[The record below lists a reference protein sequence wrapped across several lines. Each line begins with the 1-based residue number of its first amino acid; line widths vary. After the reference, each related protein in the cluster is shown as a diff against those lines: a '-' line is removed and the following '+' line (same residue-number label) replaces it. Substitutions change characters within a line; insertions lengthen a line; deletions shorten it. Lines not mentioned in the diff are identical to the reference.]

1 MNKINDK
8 NSINFLRSDTQQKI
22 IAFANEV
29 GTSPGA
35 LLNTLIDD
43 EIERH
48 RLLKIFNEL
57 NKEDPK
63 ATVPTVQI
71 TVICKKHLSVL
82 NHQSESFAIRK
93 AIESLYADLLDQKI
107 IFVNIRKGD
116 IVKSKILK
124 TTRVDYY
131 WYGGI
136 LAKNIAMCFG
146 TLDIYLWH
154 DLLHPF
160 SEIVFVGM
168 PTNVEVCYQVFLH
181 LYQLFKNLKLLIKK
195 IQATGVVEMRRMK
208 KQTVICVN
216 LLKNLI
222 TPRLTLKMTNITNSY
237 MIMLMKNL
245 HMQYMIKPVISF
257 S

>member
-8 NSINFLRSDTQQKI
+8 NAINFLRSDTQQKI
-22 IAFANEV
+22 IAFANEAR
-29 GTSPGA
+29 TSPEA

-107 IFVNIRKGD
+107 IFVNTRKGD

-181 LYQLFKNLKLLIKK
+181 LYQLFKKSKTAYKKDSGNWGSRNEKEEEANRYMCQFAQELDHTQAYIENDEYNKLLYDYADEKFAYAI
-195 IQATGVVEMRRMK
+195 
-208 KQTVICVN
+208 
-216 LLKNLI
+216 
-222 TPRLTLKMTNITNSY
+222 
-237 MIMLMKNL
+237 
-245 HMQYMIKPVISF
+245 HD
-257 S
+257 